1 LDVNEFMKLNIPIH
15 LLDKFKAAKSPKVF
29 QFCERP
35 PKTYITSPR
44 RTAAW
49 PVRGD
54 GMDPVHCNSVH
65 FRVEMSND
73 QVSLKV
79 CVSPRPPNLRNIIMR
94 KERGKRD
101 TNMMT
106 RSPVVTET

>member
-1 LDVNEFMKLNIPIH
+1 LDVNELMKLNFPIH
-15 LLDKFKAAKSPKVF
+15 LLDKFKAIRSPKMAP
-29 QFCERP
+29 FCDCP

-44 RTAAW
+44 TTAAW
-49 PVRGD
+49 RLRGD

-79 CVSPRPPNLRNIIMR
+79 CVPPRPPNLRSIIMR
-94 KERGKRD
+94 KERVREIR
-101 TNMMT
+101 T
-106 RSPVVTET
+106 